1 MLCEEGTQTFT
12 EFDWFYQ
19 ELSGLNN
26 YYMDAE
32 EKVVI
37 RLQALEAQLNQV
49 QETKDEEL
57 LQSMKA
63 ALIDFH
69 GIFAQKK
76 SKKSFACFVTG
87 LVCP

>member
-1 MLCEEGTQTFT
+1 
-12 EFDWFYQ
+12 
-19 ELSGLNN
+19 
-26 YYMDAE
+26 MDAE

-49 QETKDEEL
+49 QETKDQGL

-69 GIFAQKK
+69 GIFAPLTLIFISILCKL
-76 SKKSFACFVTG
+76 TG
-87 LVCP
+87 AVHVSIVKENPEF